1 MCNSFFSLITLF
13 CLFTILFPLH
23 WGLIYTLL
31 GWLKLSNSHWHSV
44 DFFPSLFLTFWCL
57 TVNSFFP
64 FPLSNFSKSYGLG
77 FWSDLLLF
85 LEIQYLTSIF
95 STALYLQSFS
105 CDLWLMNNSFN
116 NSVNWFSFNSV
127 IFSVVIIW
135 HFLSYNL

>member
-105 CDLWLMNNSFN
+105 CDLWLMIVSITVLTDFLLIL
-116 NSVNWFSFNSV
+116 WF
-127 IFSVVIIW
+127 FSVVIIW